1 MEQFN
6 VNSYTQFYM
15 NNNWTISSL
24 HKEIQSGKVSS
35 RQITEEYLQKI
46 KKEDKDHKIYLTL
59 NEEQAL
65 SQADSVDKKIKN
77 GEKIKLLEG
86 IPASIKDVLATKNL
100 RTTAASKVLENY
112 IPPYNATTVTN
123 IAEEGSVILGKTNCD
138 EFAMGGSGENSAYGV
153 CPNPLDSERV
163 PGGSS
168 SGSAVAVAKDL
179 CVYSIGT
186 DTGGSVRLPAS
197 FCGIVGMKPTYGRI
211 SRYGLI
217 AMASSLDQVG
227 VIAKNVTDVS
237 EVLRT
242 IATPDHHDSTSS
254 GSANKDFKRDFDKG
268 VKSLTVGY
276 DKEYLEDSDPVV
288 AKASFE
294 FLNKWEKEGGKIKEI
309 KLPFSGREAVACYY
323 IITTSEISSNMAR
336 YDASRY
342 GVVTEKA
349 EKNTHQWHNYI
360 STIRGELLGKEVKR
374 RIILGT
380 FCLSSG
386 YYDAY
391 YGKAQKV
398 RFFIQKSLTNL
409 FKDVSLIFTP
419 TSPTLPFKIGERIND
434 PVKMYLADVFTTTA
448 NLAGIPA
455 ISFPIGKTDVEG
467 KTLSIGGQFMAN
479 AWDEETLLRGAYW
492 GEKIQ
497 K

>member
-1 MEQFN
+1 MHKD
-6 VNSYTQFYM
+6 
-15 NNNWTISSL
+15 WTIQKL
-24 HKEIQSGKVSS
+24 HIALKKNETTCENVTAK
-35 RQITEEYLQKI
+35 YLRKI
-46 KKEDKDHKIYLTL
+46 KAEDKNHKIYLTL

-65 SQADSVDKKIKN
+65 SQAKETDKKIKKGQDVN
-77 GEKIKLLEG
+77 ILEG
-86 IPASIKDVLATKNL
+86 IPVSIKDVLVTQGL
-100 RTTAASKVLENY
+100 RTTAASRILDNY
-112 IPPYNATTVTN
+112 VPPYDATAV
-123 IAEEGSVILGKTNCD
+123 AKLRKAGSVILGKTNCD

-153 CPNPLDSERV
+153 PTNPLDEERV

-179 CVYSIGT
+179 CVYSIGS

-217 AMASSLDQVG
+217 AMASSLDQIG
-227 VIAKNVTDVS
+227 IMAKNVSDIS
-237 EVLRT
+237 EILRT
-242 IATPDHHDSTSS
+242 ISLPDKYDGTSS
-254 GSANKDFKRDFDKG
+254 GSANKYFKRDFDKG
-268 VKSLTVGY
+268 IRGLTLGY
-276 DKEYLEDSDPVV
+276 DKEYLEKSDLAV
-288 AKASFE
+288 AEASFE
-294 FLNKWEKEGGKIKEI
+294 FLKNWEKEGGKIKEI
-309 KLPFSGREAVACYY
+309 SIPFSGEDAVACYY
-323 IITTSEISSNMAR
+323 IITTSEVSSNMAR

-342 GVVTEKA
+342 GVVTQKA

-360 STIRGELLGKEVKR
+360 SAIRGELLGKEVKR

-386 YYDAY
+386 YYEAY

-398 RFFIQKSLTNL
+398 RFFIQKSLANL

-455 ISFPIGKTDVEG
+455 ISFPIGQAKLNS
-467 KTLSIGGQFMAN
+467 KTLSIGGQLMAN

-492 GEKIQ
+492 GERMLI
-497 K
+497 

>member
-1 MEQFN
+1 MDFN
-6 VNSYTQFYM
+6 R
-15 NNNWTISSL
+15 TIEPI
-24 HKEIQSGKVSS
+24 HKNLQNGKITC
-35 RQITEEYLQKI
+35 RKITEEYFEKI
-46 KKEDKDHKIYLTL
+46 EKEDKDHKIYLTL
-59 NEEQAL
+59 NKEQAL

-77 GEKIKLLEG
+77 GKKINLLEG

-112 IPPYNATTVTN
+112 TPPYDATVVSNLRNEGTV
-123 IAEEGSVILGKTNCD
+123 VLGKTNCD
-138 EFAMGGSGENSAYGV
+138 EFAMGGSGENSAYGI
-153 CPNPLDSERV
+153 CPNPLDTERV

-197 FCGIVGMKPTYGRI
+197 FCGIVGLKPTYGRV

-217 AMASSLDQVG
+217 AMASSLDQAG
-227 VIAKNVTDVS
+227 VIAKNVSDAS
-237 EVLRT
+237 EILRV
-242 IATPDHHDSTSS
+242 IAAPDKYDGTSS
-254 GSANKDFKRDFDKG
+254 GSANKDFKRDFNKG
-268 VKSLTVGY
+268 IKGLTIGY
-276 DKEYLEDSDPVV
+276 DKKYLEDSDPEITE
-288 AKASFE
+288 ASYK
-294 FLNKWEKEGGKIKEI
+294 FLEKWEKEGGKVKEI
-309 KLPFSGREAVACYY
+309 KVAFSGEEAVACYY
-323 IITTSEISSNMAR
+323 IITTSEVSSNMAR

-360 STIRGELLGKEVKR
+360 STVRGDLIGKEVKR

-419 TSPTLPFKIGERIND
+419 TSPTLPFKIGERIDD

-455 ISFPIGKTDVEG
+455 ISFPIGKSEVGG

-492 GEKIQ
+492 GEKITD
-497 K
+497 

>member
-1 MEQFN
+1 MH
-6 VNSYTQFYM
+6 
-15 NNNWTISSL
+15 NNWTIETF
-24 HKEIQSGKVSS
+24 HQKIQKGEPSS
-35 RQITEEYLQKI
+35 RQITENYFEEI
-46 KKEDKDHKIYLTL
+46 EEEDKDHKIYLTL
-59 NEEQAL
+59 NKEQAL
-65 SQADSVDKKIKN
+65 KQADSADKKIKN
-77 GEKIKLLEG
+77 GEKINLLEG
-86 IPASIKDVLATKNL
+86 IPVSIKDVLTTKDL
-100 RTTAASKVLENY
+100 RTTASSKVLENY
-112 IPPYNATTVTN
+112 IPPYDAAAVANLKNQGA
-123 IAEEGSVILGKTNCD
+123 VILGKTNCD

-153 CPNPLDSERV
+153 CPNPLDLERV

-179 CVYSIGT
+179 CVYSIGS

-197 FCGIVGMKPTYGRI
+197 FCGIVGMKPTYGRV

-227 VIAKNVTDVS
+227 VMAKNVTDVS
-237 EVLRT
+237 EVLKV
-242 IATPDHHDSTSS
+242 IAEPDKHDSTSS
-254 GSANKDFKRDFDKG
+254 GQADKNFRRDFDKG
-268 VKSLTVGY
+268 IAGLTIGY
-276 DKEYLEDSDPVV
+276 DKDYLDQSDPQI
-288 AKASFE
+288 AEHSYK
-294 FLNKWEKEGGKIKEI
+294 FLEKWEKEGGIVKEI
-309 KLPFSGREAVACYY
+309 KVPFSGEDAVACYY
-323 IITTSEISSNMAR
+323 IITTSEVSSNMAR

-349 EKNTHQWHNYI
+349 EKDTRQWHDYI
-360 STIRGELLGKEVKR
+360 SQNRGELLGKEVKR

-398 RFFIQKSLTNL
+398 RFFIKKSLANL

-455 ISFPIGKTDVEG
+455 ISFPIGKTEVEG
-467 KTLSIGGQFMAN
+467 KVLSVGGQLMAN

-492 GEKIQ
+492 GERIQ